1 MAKTS
6 YPDKSNTRGVWK
18 LKDITRNKL
27 TDGTWIGSAQD
38 RSIQSMGLISPA
50 SINTM
55 EYVSISTLGDS
66 VDFGDLSQARHAGG
80 CVGNS
85 IRGIFVGGMVQPSN
99 PGVNTMDYV
108 HAASLGNAA
117 DFGDLTETGWLV
129 NGHANDT
136 KGRVAGF
143 RAVNASTGSI
153 NDLTIATTGNAVDF
167 SNLSD
172 ARFGTG
178 AAGSSTRA
186 IFFGGYTVPAGSKNV
201 IDFQDMAS
209 GGNAIDFGDL
219 TTARNDCSAVSSTT
233 RGVAAG
239 GGSNVIDYITIS
251 GLGNATDFGDLVRAK
266 GGMGEGSNNTRG
278 IFSAGTEPDDTL
290 RAEIDYITISSTGD
304 AADFGDMTSNR
315 FNVTG
320 WGTRHGGLDEFSTRA
335 PEQYSP
341 TGRPIVFGDEVGLG
355 DVGLFMSGGYGY
367 VKTIDYVSISSAG
380 NGVDFGDTAT
390 SGSHMGGAGSSTRA
404 FVAGYS
410 GPIANNIDYGLFAT
424 KGNHADFGNLTVA
437 RDKIGSLSNNTRA
450 CFLGGRGSSSSP
462 ESLQNVIDYIT
473 MATIGNASD
482 FGDLAAATQVP
493 MGVANNTRGVL
504 GGGKT
509 PSYLN
514 VIQYITIGSTGNAS
528 DFGDLSVARGPGGG
542 TGVSSSTRGVY
553 AGGEISGANSNVMD
567 YITIASAG
575 NASDF
580 GDLEFVTG
588 WASGLDNATRGVFSG
603 FNNTSATGADTTFG
617 NCPQISYITIASTG
631 NYTDFGDL
639 TARRYG
645 LAAASNGHGALS

>member
-1 MAKTS
+1 MARTS
-6 YPDKSNTRGVWK
+6 YPDKSNARGIWK
-18 LKDITRNKL
+18 LKDITRNYINEGTYPGAGGDICVTYGGA
-27 TDGTWIGSAQD
+27 TDASGTGTTSIGV
-38 RSIQSMGLISPA
+38 I
-50 SINTM
+50 
-55 EYVSISTLGDS
+55 SISTLGNETSFGTLASGDGTGCTGFGSATRGVYGTHTPAQANIDYITFATSGNGADFGDSTSNRFGSMGASNNTRGLFMGGATPTRVNVIDFVTIATTGNATDFGNLTAATAAGGEGGHNTRALRLGGSTPSNVNVIDFVEISTTGNS
-66 VDFGDLSQARHAGG
+66 VDFGDLSAARQTSG
-80 CVGNS
+80 
-85 IRGIFVGGMVQPSN
+85 
-99 PGVNTMDYV
+99 
-108 HAASLGNAA
+108 
-117 DFGDLTETGWLV
+117 
-129 NGHANDT
+129 
-136 KGRVAGF
+136 
-143 RAVNASTGSI
+143 ST
-153 NDLTIATTGNAVDF
+153 N
-167 SNLSD
+167 
-172 ARFGTG
+172 
-178 AAGSSTRA
+178 
-186 IFFGGYTVPAGSKNV
+186 
-201 IDFQDMAS
+201 
-209 GGNAIDFGDL
+209 
-219 TTARNDCSAVSSTT
+219 STT
-233 RGVAAG
+233 RSVVG
-239 GGSNVIDYITIS
+239 GGIEPSLVNTIEYVTTNS
-251 GLGNATDFGDLVRAK
+251 LGNATDFGDLSATRRNL
-266 GGMGEGSNNTRG
+266 GNGLGSNSTRG
-278 IFSAGTEPDDTL
+278 VFLGGYEPTFVNTIDT
-290 RAEIDYITISSTGD
+290 ITIATTGN
-304 AADFGDMTSNR
+304 ATDFGNMLGAEADAGVASS
-315 FNVTG
+315 G
-320 WGTRHGGLDEFSTRA
+320 HGGLIQMLPRA
-335 PEQYSP
+335 IELYSP
-341 TGRPIVFGDEVGLG
+341 TGKPILSGDAGVG

-367 VKTIDYVSISSAG
+367 VTTIDYISISSIG
-380 NGVDFGDTAT
+380 SGVDFGDTAQK
-390 SGSHMGGAGSSTRA
+390 GSHMGGAGSSTRA

-450 CFLGGRGSSSSP
+450 CFLGGRGQSSSP

-482 FGDLAAATQVP
+482 FGDLAATTQVA

-553 AGGEISGANSNVMD
+553 AGGEISGANSDVMD

-575 NASDF
+575 NATDF

-645 LAAASNGHGALS
+645 LAAASNGHAALS